1 MPRKK
6 AEKKRG
12 PGRPLKQPESAHELQ
27 AKARQGIRK
36 TAERQLNREGIHI
49 PELVEEVES
58 ITGKHK
64 FTREEMDELRR
75 KVDLI
80 YTEFINEQWEAEAKS
95 NEPYIEAMRAAAL
108 QKGEA
113 VEGMMTPAQWHE
125 AHGRRYDGTKKRGPA
140 PKKKKTVFDLSP
152 GERGTA
158 EKPGEPIDVE
168 SMEQQLEAKLMEE
181 YIKERDAQPQHIVGK
196 RLRKDHLT
204 PPKRANVKSFWI

>member
-1 MPRKK
+1 MS
-6 AEKKRG
+6 AE
-12 PGRPLKQPESAHELQ
+12 ELR
-27 AKARQGIRK
+27 AKARQNIRK
-36 TAERQLNREGIHI
+36 TAERQLNRQDIHI

-75 KVDLI
+75 KVELI
-80 YTEFINEQWEAEAKS
+80 YTEFVNEQWEAEAQY
-95 NEPYIEAMRAAAL
+95 NEPYIDAMRAAAI
-108 QKGEA
+108 QKGEP
-113 VEGMMTPAQWHE
+113 VKGMMTPDEWYE
-125 AHGRRYDGTKKRGPA
+125 AHGLRHDGTKKRGPA

-158 EKPGEPIDVE
+158 EKPGEAIDIE

-181 YIKERDAQPQHIVGK
+181 YIKERDAQPLQIVGK

-204 PPKRANVKSFWI
+204 PPKRANAKSFWI

>member
-12 PGRPLKQPESAHELQ
+12 PGRPRKQPQSAEELR
-27 AKARQGIRK
+27 AKARQNIRR

-80 YTEFINEQWEAEAKS
+80 YKEFIAEQWESEAKY

-113 VEGMMTPAQWHE
+113 VEGMMSPAEWYE
-125 AHGRRYDGTKKRGPA
+125 AHGLRHDGTKKRGPA

-181 YIKERDAQPQHIVGK
+181 YIKERDARPQQIVGK